1 MSDSSSW
8 KQRRISDTRTT
19 SGNTEPAARETI
31 NAALILSAS
40 EISSF
45 AFCPESWYVQRRG
58 VARNRVGVHKLDQGS
73 LTHREIG
80 TRVDGVRGTEQMR
93 RAVLLVM
100 VALLAGLLLQL
111 LIIGGLLRP

>member
-1 MSDSSSW
+1 MSDSPSW
-8 KQRRISDTRTT
+8 RQSRTSDTRRT
-19 SGNTEPAARETI
+19 SGGTKPAAREAI
-31 NAALILSAS
+31 DAGLILSAS

-45 AFCPESWYVQRRG
+45 ALCPEAWHLQRRG
-58 VARNRVGVHKLDQGS
+58 VARNRVGVQKLDQGS

-111 LIIGGLLRP
+111 LIMGGLLRP